1 MFLDV
6 TPVDYAA
13 AAVARL
19 SLADHPDGT
28 TFHIANPRSLSLAEL
43 LDAVRS
49 AGVRL
54 DPLSADEFR
63 ERAAGLDPDC
73 AAACL
78 GLCRSLPGG
87 YDRLRTA
94 DLFQATGVTFDQA
107 NTLAGLAG
115 SGVVCRRRTRG

>member
-1 MFLDV
+1 VDV

-49 AGVRL
+49 AGARL

-63 ERAAGLDPDC
+63 ERSAGLDPDC

-78 GLCRSLPGG
+78 GLFRSLPGG
-87 YDRLRTA
+87 FDRLRTSYP
-94 DLFQATGVTFDQA
+94 FHATDATFDQT
-107 NTLAGLAG
+107 NTLAWLD
-115 SGVVCRRRTRG
+115 